1 MVSKDIPHGG
11 STRTDKLKYLLIS
24 GYSWNTYAKKADNV
38 RMNKVKI

>member
-1 MVSKDIPHGG
+1 MEAQLELTNLK
-11 STRTDKLKYLLIS
+11 KYLLIS